1 MRYVARMRT
10 VPAANVLVGSSD
22 VCLHCNH
29 TLEAPVK
36 ARLVRIG
43 NSRGLRLAKPLIE
56 QLGFEDEV
64 DVSAEDGALVIRP
77 SRLVR
82 VGWAAAA
89 AKLAASGEAAL
100 GDGAPTR
107 FDAEEWEWR

>member
-1 MRYVARMRT
+1 M
-10 VPAANVLVGSSD
+10 
-22 VCLHCNH
+22 
-29 TLEAPVK
+29 K

-64 DVSAEDGALVIRP
+64 DIRAEDGALVIRP
-77 SRLVR
+77 SRRVR
-82 VGWAAAA
+82 AGWAQAAA
-89 AKLAASGEAAL
+89 RLATSGEGVLHEGAA
-100 GDGAPTR
+100 TR